1 MLCELNS
8 MLHSPSRQLLMCL
21 EVKQVSLY
29 LNIFAKVTLYSQIR
43 RAIQH
48 LLFPKKDFSWIR
60 HVIIAFCLLFIVNLL
75 VIFVPNIKDIF
86 GVIGKRGSFFYLC
99 EIELQQRIQCQCCV
113 GVFSWAERT
122 EISATHFQEHV
133 ASSFFT
139 SMIHVIVEFT
149 HCINLNYGLFKRIY
163 WKACLH

>member
-8 MLHSPSRQLLMCL
+8 MLHSPSGQLLIRP

-29 LNIFAKVTLYSQIR
+29 LNISAKVILYSQIR
-43 RAIQH
+43 RAIQQ

-86 GVIGKRGSFFYLC
+86 GVIGKQEALFYLY
-99 EIELQQRIQCQCCV
+99 EIEL
-113 GVFSWAERT
+113 
-122 EISATHFQEHV
+122 
-133 ASSFFT
+133 
-139 SMIHVIVEFT
+139 
-149 HCINLNYGLFKRIY
+149 
-163 WKACLH
+163 